1 MSKKRNFFQERDNVE
16 FAEGG
21 AVRVP
26 DENLQVAVEEEGQD
40 LQRAEVVETPEPE
53 NDANN
58 TEDTDNIDDG
68 LKSRHVGGPDYVYQG
83 NF

>member
-1 MSKKRNFFQERDNVE
+1 MSKKRNFFQEQDNVE
-16 FAEGG
+16 FSSGG

-26 DENLQVAVEEEGQD
+26 DENLQVAVEEEGHNPQH
-40 LQRAEVVETPEPE
+40 AEVVETPEPE

-58 TEDTDNIDDG
+58 TEDADNIDDK